1 MTQRRIAF
9 VTGGAGFIGSN
20 IVARLAED
28 RTLDVVVCDRLR
40 EAELGKWKNIA
51 KHPIGD
57 FVAPHDMFE
66 WLEKRW
72 RDIEVVVHMA
82 AVSSTTEPDADK
94 IVHSNFTLSRD
105 LFRWCAD
112 RQRRFVYASSAAT
125 YGDGANG
132 FDDDNDFEALAALRP
147 LNTYGWSKAT
157 FDLFAARQALRDY
170 APPQWVGLKFFNVYG
185 PNEDHKH
192 SMKSVASQIW
202 PHVQGGHGVQ
212 LFKSYRPDV
221 PDGGQKRDFV
231 YVRDVADVTEWLV
244 GNPQVNGIFNL
255 GSGAARSFEDMARA
269 VFKAAG
275 KPARIDYTP
284 MPPAIRD
291 KYQYFTEARMDRLAA
306 AGYARPM
313 TGLEEGIGDY
323 VSAYLSQPDPYR

>member
-20 IVARLAED
+20 IVAKLAED
-28 RTLDVVVCDRLR
+28 RSLDVVVCDRLR
-40 EAELGKWKNIA
+40 EAEFGKWRNIA

-57 FVAPHDMFE
+57 FVAPEDMFD

-72 RDIEVVVHMA
+72 RDVEVVVHMA

-105 LFRWCAD
+105 IFRWCAD
-112 RQRRFVYASSAAT
+112 RQRRLIYASSAAT
-125 YGDGANG
+125 YGDGAHG
-132 FDDDNDFEALAALRP
+132 FDDDNDYEALAALRP
-147 LNTYGWSKAT
+147 LNTYGWSKAL
-157 FDLFAARQALRDY
+157 FDIFAVRQAARDY

-185 PNEDHKH
+185 PNEEHKR

-202 PHVQGGHGVQ
+202 PQVRDGHGVQ
-212 LFKSYRPDV
+212 LFKSYREGV

-231 YVRDVADVTEWLV
+231 YVRDVADITQWLLA
-244 GNPQVNGIFNL
+244 NEQVKGVFNL
-255 GSGAARSFEDMARA
+255 GSGEARTFENMARA
-269 VFKAAG
+269 VFAAAG
-275 KPARIDYTP
+275 KTAQIDYTP

-291 KYQYFTEARMDRLAA
+291 KYQYFTEAKMDRLKA
-306 AGYARPM
+306 AGYAKPM
-313 TGLEEGIGDY
+313 TPLEEGIGDY
-323 VSAYLSQPDPYR
+323 VRTYLSQPDPYR

>member
-20 IVARLAED
+20 IAAKLAED
-28 RTLDVVVCDRLR
+28 SSLDVVVCDRLR
-40 EAELGKWKNIA
+40 EAELGKWRNIA

-57 FVAPHDMFE
+57 FVAPEDMFD

-72 RDIEVVVHMA
+72 RDVEVVVHMA

-112 RQRRFVYASSAAT
+112 RQRRLIYASSAAT

-132 FDDDNDFEALAALRP
+132 FDDDNDYEALAALRP
-147 LNTYGWSKAT
+147 LNTYGWSKAL
-157 FDLFAARQALRDY
+157 FDLFAVRQALRDY

-185 PNEDHKH
+185 PNEEHKH

-202 PHVQGGHGVQ
+202 PHVHAGQGVQ
-212 LFKSYRPDV
+212 LFKSYREGV

-231 YVRDVADVTEWLV
+231 YVRDVADVTQWLLENE
-244 GNPQVNGIFNL
+244 GVNGVFNL
-255 GSGAARSFEDMARA
+255 GSGTARTFEDMARA
-269 VFKAAG
+269 VFAAAG
-275 KPARIDYTP
+275 KPAQIDYTP
-284 MPPAIRD
+284 MPPMIRD
-291 KYQYFTEARMDRLAA
+291 KYQYFTEAKMDRLKA
-306 AGYARPM
+306 AGYAKPM
-313 TGLEEGIGDY
+313 TPLEDGIGDY
-323 VSAYLSQPDPYR
+323 VGRFLSQPDPYR

>member
-20 IVARLAED
+20 IVAKLAED
-28 RTLDVVVCDRLR
+28 RGLDVVVCDRLR

-57 FVAPHDMFE
+57 FVAPEDMFD

-72 RDIEVVVHMA
+72 RDIELVVHMA

-125 YGDGANG
+125 YGDGAHG
-132 FDDDNDFEALAALRP
+132 FDDDNDYEALAALRP
-147 LNTYGWSKAT
+147 LNTYGWSKAL
-157 FDLFAARQALRDY
+157 FDLFAVRQALRDY

-185 PNEDHKH
+185 PNEEHKH
-192 SMKSVASQIW
+192 AMKSVASQVW
-202 PHVQGGHGVQ
+202 PHVREGHGVQ
-212 LFKSYRPDV
+212 LFKSYRADV
-221 PDGGQKRDFV
+221 ADGGQKRDFV
-231 YVRDVADVTEWLV
+231 YVRDVADVTDWLLQ
-244 GNPQVNGIFNL
+244 NPQVNGVYNL
-255 GSGAARSFEDMARA
+255 GSGEARSFEDMARA
-269 VFKAAG
+269 VFTAAG
-275 KPARIDYTP
+275 KNAQIDYTP

-291 KYQYFTEARMDRLAA
+291 KYQYFTQAKMDRLRA
-306 AGYARPM
+306 AGYAKPM
-313 TGLEEGIGDY
+313 TALEEGIGDY
-323 VSAYLSQPDPYR
+323 VGRYLSQPEPYR